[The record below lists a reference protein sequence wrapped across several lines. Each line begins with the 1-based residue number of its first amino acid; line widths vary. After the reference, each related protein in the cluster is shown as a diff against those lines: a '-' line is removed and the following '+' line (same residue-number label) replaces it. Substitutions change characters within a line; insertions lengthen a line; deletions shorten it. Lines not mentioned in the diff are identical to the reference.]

1 MLPFEIRQTVQLVDA
16 FDKSDIKQDEYKQ
29 FNIKETNVLLRN
41 SYKKLSLYH
50 FFSQRMTT
58 ALVMKNTMN
67 TIGLSLVLD

>member
-50 FFSQRMTT
+50 FFSQRMKT